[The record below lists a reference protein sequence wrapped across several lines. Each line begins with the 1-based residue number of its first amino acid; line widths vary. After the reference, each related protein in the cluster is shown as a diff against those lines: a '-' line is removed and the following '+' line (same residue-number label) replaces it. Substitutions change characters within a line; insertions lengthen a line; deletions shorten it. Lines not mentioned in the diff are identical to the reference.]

1 MIVTS
6 RTDIGQHRKI
16 NQDSYLVLKHEGF
29 TLVSVCDGMGGAN
42 AGEVASAKAVEYLK
56 TEFENHPP
64 LTADVDEMRAWL
76 KETISGINLKLYT
89 LASSSDLYHGMGTT
103 MVCVLHHKKA
113 TVMANIGDSRIYTYS
128 DALRQITMDHTLVQE
143 WINQGRLS
151 EKDAKIHPQ
160 RSILTNVLA
169 ILPEAVIDLF
179 ELDET
184 VKLILCCSDG
194 LHGYVE
200 DDEIEKVLRS
210 HDDQESKTQQLIDLA
225 NAKGGYDNTTVVLM
239 AL

>member
-6 RTDIGQHRKI
+6 RTDIGRHRKI

-56 TEFENHPP
+56 HEFEDHPP
-64 LTADVDEMRAWL
+64 IQTDVDSMSYWIKDAI
-76 KETISGINLKLYT
+76 TTINLKLYE
-89 LASSSDLYHGMGTT
+89 LATSSDQYHGMGTT
-103 MVCVLHHKKA
+103 MVAVLHHKKT

-128 DALRQITMDHTLVQE
+128 DTLRQITMDHTLVQE

-151 EKDAKIHPQ
+151 EKDAKVHPQ

-169 ILPEAVIDLF
+169 ILPQAVIDLF
-179 ELDET
+179 ELDEK
-184 VKLILCCSDG
+184 VKMILCCSDG

-200 DDEIEKVLRS
+200 DSEIEAILS
-210 HDDQESKTQQLIDLA
+210 SNDDQESKTKQLIELA

>member
-1 MIVTS
+1 MIVKGK
-6 RTDIGQHRKI
+6 TDIGRYRKI
-16 NQDSYLVLKHEGF
+16 NQDSFLILSHDGF
-29 TLVSVCDGMGGAN
+29 TLFAVCDGMGGAN

-56 TEFENHPP
+56 ESFENHPP
-64 LTADVDEMRAWL
+64 LDASNDEMKTWL
-76 KETISGINLKLYT
+76 KSAIEGVNFQLYA
-89 LASSSDLYHGMGTT
+89 LASSSDAYHGMGTT
-103 MVCVLHHKKA
+103 MVAVLHHKKA
-113 TVMANIGDSRIYTYS
+113 TVMANIGDSRIYTLS
-128 DALRQITMDHTLVQE
+128 DDLKQITMDHTLVQE

-169 ILPEAVIDLF
+169 ILPNAVIDLF
-179 ELDET
+179 DLDEK

-200 DDEIEKVLRS
+200 DSEIKAILDSADPLETKIDR
-210 HDDQESKTQQLIDLA
+210 LIDLA

-239 AL
+239 AP

>member
-1 MIVTS
+1 MIVTGK
-6 RTDIGQHRKI
+6 TDIGRHRKI
-16 NQDSYLVLKHEGF
+16 NQDSYLVIQHDGF
-29 TLVSVCDGMGGAN
+29 TLVAVCDGMGGAN

-56 TEFENHPP
+56 EIFENTPP
-64 LTADVDEMRAWL
+64 LDTSTSEMKTWL
-76 KETISGINLKLYT
+76 KDAIDSVNLQLYA
-89 LASSSDLYHGMGTT
+89 LASSNEQYHGMGTT
-103 MVCVLHHKKA
+103 MVAVLHHKKA
-113 TVMANIGDSRIYTYS
+113 TVMANVGDSRIYTLNGS
-128 DALRQITMDHTLVQE
+128 MNQITMDHTLVQE

-169 ILPEAVIDLF
+169 ILPQAIVDLF
-179 ELDET
+179 ELEDE
-184 VKLILCCSDG
+184 VSLILCCSDG

-200 DDEIEKVLRS
+200 DDEIEAILNN
-210 HDDQESKTQQLIDLA
+210 HDDLDVKTNQLITLA